1 MSCLFS
7 SLLCRS
13 VMQTLAAL
21 VSLDF
26 SSTSSGQGIHQ
37 VALGRPPCPAAW
49 DILELTTLFVSVSQG
64 PVSLCCLMFS
74 VSETVVSNVFSG
86 WLCGGFGWKPVP
98 VIPSW
103 LEAESLICIFLSR
116 GTFPIL
122 NSVENSTVQ
131 IDLTP

>member
-7 SLLCRS
+7 SLLCHS
-13 VMQTLAAL
+13 VMQTL

-37 VALGRPPCPAAW
+37 VALGRCPAAW

-86 WLCGGFGWKPVP
+86 YVVVSGGNLSLLFHLGWKQK
-98 VIPSW
+98 
-103 LEAESLICIFLSR
+103 A
-116 GTFPIL
+116 
-122 NSVENSTVQ
+122 
-131 IDLTP
+131 

>member
-7 SLLCRS
+7 SLLCHS

-86 WLCGGFGWKPVP
+86 YVVVSGGNLSLLFHLGWKQK
-98 VIPSW
+98 
-103 LEAESLICIFLSR
+103 A
-116 GTFPIL
+116 
-122 NSVENSTVQ
+122 
-131 IDLTP
+131 